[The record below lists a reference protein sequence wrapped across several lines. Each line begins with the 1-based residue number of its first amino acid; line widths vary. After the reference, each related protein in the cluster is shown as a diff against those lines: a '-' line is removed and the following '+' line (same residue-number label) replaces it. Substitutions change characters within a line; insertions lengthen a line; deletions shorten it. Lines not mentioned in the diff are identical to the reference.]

1 MSALPNEGFCASDEK
16 LFAETVFTTEDT
28 EKTEEQT
35 KELALG
41 LTGFFV
47 FLLFSVSSVVS

>member
-1 MSALPNEGFCASDEK
+1 MRAFPQSDEK
-16 LFAETVFTTEDT
+16 LFAESVFTTEDT